1 MTIQFLSS
9 FPNLNHIKN
18 YVFPNKSDNNKS
30 NVSRKQISSDIE
42 ILNDEHPFLQLRQA
56 FKTHPDGLRK
66 GYAYAHRPNGNGVG
80 VIIPIVHEKD
90 GDYIIFE
97 ETERQAVK
105 AEKGI
110 NRCIELPAGGIEEGE
125 SALEGIKRE
134 LWEETG
140 YIADKIENQS
150 INSPSSPGL
159 TSETLT
165 FAIAD
170 ITNPPENNAP
180 NDKSIKGIYKV
191 PLKNVFSWLKEQE
204 GSSFENGKKAVGQ
217 HVYAGL
223 FFVMGRVIKEG
234 KADKTSFNWNV

>member
-1 MTIQFLSS
+1 MTLSS
-9 FPNLNHIKN
+9 LSSNLNLSRIKN
-18 YVFPNKSDNNKS
+18 YVFTKKSDNNKPER
-30 NVSRKQISSDIE
+30 NCKQINPDIE

-56 FKTHPDGLRK
+56 FKTYSDGTTR

-125 SALEGIKRE
+125 SAVEGIIRE
-134 LWEETG
+134 LREETG
-140 YIADKIENQS
+140 YTADKIEIQS

-170 ITNPPENNAP
+170 ITNPPEINTP
-180 NDKSIKGIYKV
+180 NDKSIKGVYKI
-191 PLKNVFSWLKEQE
+191 PLKNAFLWLKEQE
-204 GSSFENGKKAVGQ
+204 EGSFEDGKKAVGQ

-223 FFVMGRVIKEG
+223 FFVLNRLIKEG
-234 KADKTSFNWNV
+234 KADKTSFNWNA